1 MTSTPAD
8 IDLVAPSA
16 VTNGRTNNY
25 FADNYYQKMV
35 KMGWISY
42 NLFVG
47 RMGSL
52 ILVSLEKFMKF
63 DPGRTVLLGCS
74 LLLVDSAHFMGHRK
88 IGLSTFC
95 RSSDWNVIFF
105 RLSLKEMAIFLVW
118 KLILLKFQRKCF
130 LLNSKASLGS
140 RIWKSCFSIRLENY
154 LNVKSRPC

>member
-8 IDLVAPSA
+8 IDSVAPSA

-47 RMGSL
+47 RMGSPIL
-52 ILVSLEKFMKF
+52 ISLEIFMKF
-63 DPGRTVLLGCS
+63 DLERTVLLGCS
-74 LLLVDSAHFMGHRK
+74 LLLAAHFMGHRK
-88 IGLSTFC
+88 IGRSTFC
-95 RSSDWNVIFF
+95 RSSDWNLIFF
-105 RLSLKEMAIFLVW
+105 RLSLKEMATFLVW